1 MRITIIVCALMMS
14 TLVEAQDADAPSE
27 DERAQ
32 IHFRAANDSFSA
44 GRYEE
49 ACVSFHRAY
58 DLSQRSPL
66 LYNLYL
72 CEERIGNYAEAA
84 DYLEQFV
91 EAQPDTGESYDE
103 RIRNLRAR
111 ASQEAAD
118 AAAAAAVES
127 PVVPEEEPVVDPPPS
142 PEEQPEPGN
151 RLMVPAMI
159 GFGVGAAGLITFATF
174 GGLALGQSGDFEA
187 GCLGAGTCSD
197 SDLDRQDTFTT
208 VADIGWITGLVG
220 VVAGTILLIVGAKS
234 DADSSVAV
242 VPFSD
247 GRSTGLSASG
257 TF

>member
-1 MRITIIVCALMMS
+1 MRISVLFCALMMS
-14 TLVEAQDADAPSE
+14 TLVEAQDSDSPSE

-32 IHFRAANDSFSA
+32 IHFMAANDSFSA

-84 DYLEQFV
+84 DYLEQFS
-91 EAQPDTGESYDE
+91 EAHPNNDESYDE
-103 RIRNLRAR
+103 RIQNLRAR

-118 AAAAAAVES
+118 AAAD
-127 PVVPEEEPVVDPPPS
+127 EEPVVPDEEPEVSS
-142 PEEQPEPGN
+142 PLAVEQAEPGN
-151 RLMVPAMI
+151 RLFVPAVI
-159 GFGVGAAGLITFATF
+159 GFGVGAAGLVTFAAF

-187 GCLGAGTCSD
+187 GCLSAGTCNEA
-197 SDLDRQDTFTT
+197 DLDRQDTFTT
-208 VADIGWITGLVG
+208 IADIGWITGLVG
-220 VVAGTILLIVGAKS
+220 VATGTILFIVGAKS
-234 DADSSVAV
+234 DEDSSVAV

-247 GRSTGLSASG
+247 GRSTGLAASG